1 MPYKNKDD
9 KLEWRRE
16 YNKRNPEKVK
26 AWKETERAKRL
37 SRVKPSGISEK
48 HKAYLDALASKREQ
62 KRIAAI
68 PVEVAMACDIIRRR
82 IMVRDGLARCCY
94 CKEIKPKSDVKI
106 KQHGSPYGEC
116 RDCVSKRQK
125 AYNTAN
131 PEKKQACNKRS
142 YIAIRSNPAK
152 LIKVRIRQRIQQAIR
167 NIGVG
172 VSVKSGKFR
181 YLGCTGEEAAR
192 YLQQQF
198 KGCMSWDNYGT
209 AWHIDHVFPLASYDL
224 SKEED
229 RAKAFHYTNL
239 QPLWAKTNMKKND
252 RVPDKPHQ
260 PRLLLA

>member
-9 KLEWRRE
+9 KLEWQRE
-16 YNKRNPEKVK
+16 YNKRNPDKVK
-26 AWKETERAKRL
+26 AWEETKRAKRM

-48 HKAYLDALASKREQ
+48 RQARLNALEAKSEQ
-62 KRIAAI
+62 ARIAAI
-68 PVEVAMACDIIRRR
+68 PVEVARACEIIRRR

-106 KQHGSPYGEC
+106 KQPGSPYGEC
-116 RDCVSKRQK
+116 RDCRSKKQK

-142 YIAIRSNPAK
+142 YMAIRSNPAK
-152 LIKVRIRQRIQQAIR
+152 LIKTRIRQRIQQAIR

-172 VSVKSGKFR
+172 VAVRSGKFR
-181 YLGCTGEEAAR
+181 YLGCTGEEAAC

-224 SKEED
+224 SQEEE

-239 QPLWAKTNMKKND
+239 QPLWARSNIKKSDHMPN
-252 RVPDKPHQ
+252 KPHQ